1 MSEAGLSVS
10 VWCVYYILFVSVVV
24 SLSVQLRLYLCSY
37 TFCVQSGA
45 HNDVRSG
52 RESRSV
58 QRPRKRLNFENV
70 PTLVPLLF
78 WSRTCHSQS
87 SMKMA

>member
-1 MSEAGLSVS
+1 MYGSRYDYLN
-10 VWCVYYILFVSVVV
+10 LVVP
-24 SLSVQLRLYLCSY
+24 
-37 TFCVQSGA
+37 GA

-78 WSRTCHSQS
+78 CARTCFEFIKEGSLIV
-87 SMKMA
+87 AVC